1 MKLVEKYKSKLQ
13 IVIGLMGPK
22 GSGKD
27 TLADYSIE
35 KLGATGK
42 IATAHFLKNMCS
54 KVFKLEPAWFN
65 ENKDKEFPKP
75 VLLSNPIVKQI
86 LLEMRAA
93 IPEKTLSLKDFNP
106 YTIGIQNFSGRLFKT
121 PRQMLQYI
129 GTNLCQSVCRSFH
142 CIVSYDS
149 YKSLPGTWFIT
160 DVRFKFE
167 VDYALKTFKFFYP
180 IRIIN
185 RNEVVDG
192 QEEHL
197 SESEWKQILP
207 FASIDNS
214 STKGKFIEN
223 SVDVFNK
230 IRSDVEDKLSIMT
243 ESELQALFI
252 DNVNNAS
259 IVIPKDPNV
268 IKSGRFGFRPAAEAN
283 QHIVRDL

>member
-1 MKLVEKYKSKLQ
+1 M
-13 IVIGLMGPK
+13 
-22 GSGKD
+22 
-27 TLADYSIE
+27 
-35 KLGATGK
+35 
-42 IATAHFLKNMCS
+42 
-54 KVFKLEPAWFN
+54 
-65 ENKDKEFPKP
+65 
-75 VLLSNPIVKQI
+75 
-86 LLEMRAA
+86 
-93 IPEKTLSLKDFNP
+93 
-106 YTIGIQNFSGRLFKT
+106 
-121 PRQMLQYI
+121 
-129 GTNLCQSVCRSFH
+129 
-142 CIVSYDS
+142 
-149 YKSLPGTWFIT
+149 
-160 DVRFKFE
+160 
-167 VDYALKTFKFFYP
+167 
-180 IRIIN
+180 
-185 RNEVVDG
+185 
-192 QEEHL
+192 